1 MEERQGFR
9 CFDDSKTKPAGCF
22 NKRVAY
28 DLFDPIDAAV
38 RGWKYKF
45 DDVVGTIGRLHGTG

>member
-38 RGWKYKF
+38 RSWKYKF
-45 DDVVGTIGRLHGTG
+45 DDVGTIGRLHGTA